1 MSNDIVYKA
10 IVVPL
15 CILVGMYVCG
25 SFIGGAL
32 SLPNVFPGIF
42 AAAGGIPTV
51 GAYFYK
57 LWKS

>member
-1 MSNDIVYKA
+1 MGDIVYKA

-15 CILVGMYVCG
+15 MILVGMYVCG
-25 SFIGGAL
+25 AFIGGAL
-32 SLPNVFPGIF
+32 GLPNVFPAIF
-42 AAAGGIPTV
+42 TAAGGIPAV